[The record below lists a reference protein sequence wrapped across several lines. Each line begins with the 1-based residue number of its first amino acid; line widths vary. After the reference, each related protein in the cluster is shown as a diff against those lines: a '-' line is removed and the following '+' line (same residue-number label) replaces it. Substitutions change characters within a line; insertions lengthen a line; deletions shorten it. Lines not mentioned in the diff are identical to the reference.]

1 VRAGAER
8 VTRLTASV
16 AGKTFD
22 AASTAARMVEA
33 LGGIQRAGALRNRLA
48 YTGVDELAVSAESG
62 TVRMV
67 RKLVPVDREGLRHL
81 PLAETKP
88 EPGKRIVTWDH
99 VIGPDELERSILPRL
114 ATFPEIHP
122 YVAGRTYRGRNVWA
136 MDVRLPGGGDLWS
149 QAKAS
154 ATKPVLL
161 ISTRQHANEVSA
173 TSAHLRFMELV
184 ATDPEYRKYLERMN
198 IVYHPMENPDG
209 AANHHEFYQLQP
221 TYILHGGYWSSLA
234 RDVSAYVWDPDP
246 LLPEGLVRRKLYY
259 TWLPDVYL
267 NPHGYPSHEW
277 VHQFAGYKVPWFL
290 AFWIPRGYHIN
301 LHHLDDPNYP
311 DHKAAG
317 RELRERI
324 IEEVQ
329 GVPEIR
335 AANQRL
341 IGRFEKYARRYEP
354 DPFRLEVYQGM
365 NILYDHSYSF
375 ALGGPGSREI
385 FVSSLWRRPDPEGDS
400 FLEKHPQLTVLDLGC
415 DMPDETASPEWMEKV
430 AARGQFGYLM
440 AVVKLLH
447 ESEWKV
453 ERFEEDFRDR
463 VRLSIFRPR
472 PVKATRGAVER
483 KATAP

>member
-1 VRAGAER
+1 
-8 VTRLTASV
+8 
-16 AGKTFD
+16 
-22 AASTAARMVEA
+22 
-33 LGGIQRAGALRNRLA
+33 
-48 YTGVDELAVSAESG
+48 
-62 TVRMV
+62 
-67 RKLVPVDREGLRHL
+67 
-81 PLAETKP
+81 
-88 EPGKRIVTWDH
+88 
-99 VIGPDELERSILPRL
+99 
-114 ATFPEIHP
+114 
-122 YVAGRTYRGRNVWA
+122 
-136 MDVRLPGGGDLWS
+136 
-149 QAKAS
+149 
-154 ATKPVLL
+154 
-161 ISTRQHANEVSA
+161 
-173 TSAHLRFMELV
+173 
-184 ATDPEYRKYLERMN
+184 
-198 IVYHPMENPDG
+198 
-209 AANHHEFYQLQP
+209 
-221 TYILHGGYWSSLA
+221 
-234 RDVSAYVWDPDP
+234 
-246 LLPEGLVRRKLYY
+246 
-259 TWLPDVYL
+259 
-267 NPHGYPSHEW
+267 

-335 AANQRL
+335 AANERL
-341 IGRFEKYARRYEP
+341 IHRFEKYARRYEP

-375 ALGGPGSREI
+375 AVGGPGSREI

-440 AVVKLLH
+440 SVVKLLY
-447 ESEWKV
+447 ESDWKV
-453 ERFEEDFRDR
+453 LRFEEDFQDR

-472 PVKATRGAVER
+472 PVKASRGAAER